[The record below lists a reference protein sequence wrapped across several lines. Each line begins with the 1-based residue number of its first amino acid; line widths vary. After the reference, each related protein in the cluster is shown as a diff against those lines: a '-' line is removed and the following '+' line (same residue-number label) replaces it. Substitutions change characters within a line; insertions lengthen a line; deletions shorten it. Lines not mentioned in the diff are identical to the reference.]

1 MDHYLLVQSWRPLFK
16 PIERE
21 VQKVVVWVRIPN
33 LLAELYNQKFLW
45 RVGSKLG
52 TMLKIDNLT
61 SIHSRGRFATICVE
75 LDLRRELIPSF
86 TTLGRDFLVEY
97 EGLRLICFNCGK
109 YGHEVQSCPSSVK
122 PVEITSSE
130 PGSMTRDQI
139 LRKG

>member
-1 MDHYLLVQSWRPLFK
+1 
-16 PIERE
+16 
-21 VQKVVVWVRIPN
+21 
-33 LLAELYNQKFLW
+33 
-45 RVGSKLG
+45 
-52 TMLKIDNLT
+52 MLKIDNLT

-109 YGHEVQSCPSSVK
+109 YGHEVESCTSSVK

>member
-1 MDHYLLVQSWRPLFK
+1 MEGRIKTRNNVKDRQSNIYSFKRALCYYLCRTWPKKGINTLFYY
-16 PIERE
+16 I
-21 VQKVVVWVRIPN
+21 
-33 LLAELYNQKFLW
+33 
-45 RVGSKLG
+45 
-52 TMLKIDNLT
+52 
-61 SIHSRGRFATICVE
+61 
-75 LDLRRELIPSF
+75 
-86 TTLGRDFLVEY
+86 GRDFLVEY